1 MSVYKN
7 KPFGVMSD
15 WLVTVFCIIYIVASF
30 ILGNKQLISGPLAG
44 FNVVYSLII
53 IMVYWI
59 MRNKYTDSI
68 VKDNK
73 KEYESKLTSFRK
85 LMLGLSNV
93 PGFVTIIFFVVRKVL
108 LKNSNDYNQM
118 Y

>member
-1 MSVYKN
+1 MGVYKN
-7 KPFGVMSD
+7 ESFGVMSD
-15 WLVTVFCIIYIVASF
+15 WLVTVFCVIYIVASF

-44 FNVVYSLII
+44 FNVVYSLIM

-59 MRNKYTDSI
+59 IRNRYIDSI
-68 VKDNK
+68 VRDNM
-73 KEYESKLTSFRK
+73 KEYDAKLTSFRK

-93 PGFVTIIFFVVRKVL
+93 PGFITIIFFVVRKVL